1 LRVKFHLYKRHL
13 SYLYFARFLG
23 MHRWIRR
30 SPTCQIQESHEASQ
44 YLMCLFWLQLD
55 AVLVSIQ
62 CDKTRDVFRVWYR
75 QE

>member
-1 LRVKFHLYKRHL
+1 
-13 SYLYFARFLG
+13 
-23 MHRWIRR
+23 
-30 SPTCQIQESHEASQ
+30 
-44 YLMCLFWLQLD
+44 MCLFWLQLD